1 MRKFL
6 RILIGLGLFIS
17 CSHKSENKKDIL
29 QDEVP
34 PLNNLLS
41 ETPPMGWNSWD
52 CLGWTATET
61 QVKACADY
69 MEEHLKHLGYEYIVI
84 DQGWFADSASSSFE
98 AFVHDEISKE
108 PTYNLDEFGRLI
120 PDTIKYPSS
129 KNGKGMKP
137 LADYIHR
144 KGLKFG
150 LHLLRGIP
158 WESAKKNMPIKGS
171 DHFAGE
177 IAQPDKG
184 CDWYD
189 GFYGVDMT
197 KPGAQEYYNSV
208 FKLFAEWGV
217 DYVKAD
223 DVINEAEF
231 LAMSK
236 AARLSGRDIVLSVVP
251 ANIPWKTLKENCHLA
266 RTGHD
271 YWDVWQMLKEALG
284 DASKY
289 EEYRG
294 DGFWPDLDMLP
305 VGKIGKAISYKGP
318 EERISNFTKDEL
330 HTLLSLWYITQS
342 PLIIGGYLPV
352 TDAVSYELL
361 TNEEAVK
368 VNQDGENSRR
378 VLLRNAKVIYTSDDK
393 TSDDKFLALFNM
405 WETFRPV
412 NMGITWDQIGLDSTQ
427 SYRVR
432 DLWTRK
438 DLGEFQGGF
447 SVPVITHGAGLYRIS
462 KSN

>member
-1 MRKFL
+1 MRRFL
-6 RILIGLGLFIS
+6 FLLIFPFCIWA
-17 CSHKSENKKDIL
+17 CSNQKNSAEITEIANI
-29 QDEVP
+29 P
-34 PLNNLLS
+34 PLNKKLA

-52 CLGWTATET
+52 CLGWTASEE

-69 MEEHLKHLGYEYIVI
+69 MDKHLKHLGYEYIVI

-108 PTYNLDEFGRLI
+108 PTYHLDTFGRLI
-120 PDTIKYPSS
+120 PDTTKYPSS
-129 KNGKGMKP
+129 KGGFGMKP
-137 LADYIHR
+137 LADYIHG

-158 WESAKKNMPIKGS
+158 WESAKKNLPISGTKN
-171 DHFAGE
+171 FAGE
-177 IAQPDKG
+177 IARPDKG

-197 KPGAQEYYNSV
+197 KPGGQEYYNSV

-223 DVINEAEF
+223 DMINEAEF

-251 ANIPWKTLKENCHLA
+251 AHIPWETLKENCHLA

-284 DASKY
+284 HAANY
-289 EEYRG
+289 ENYRG
-294 DGFWPDLDMLP
+294 NGFWPDLDMLP
-305 VGKIGKAISYKGP
+305 VGKIGIGISYKGP
-318 EERISNFTKDEL
+318 EARISNFTKDEL

-342 PLIIGGYLPV
+342 PLMIGGYLPE
-352 TDAVSYELL
+352 TDPLTYELL
-361 TNEEAVK
+361 TNEETVQ
-368 VNQDGENSRR
+368 VNQAGENAKRI
-378 VLLRNAKVIYTSDDK
+378 LLRNAKVIYASDDRI
-393 TSDDKFLALFNM
+393 SDDKFVAFFNM

-412 NMGITWDQIGLDSTQ
+412 TIGITWDQIGLEKNTA
-427 SYRVR
+427 YHVR
-432 DLWTRK
+432 DLWARK
-438 DLGEFQGGF
+438 DLGTFTGGF
-447 SVPVITHGAGLYRIS
+447 SAPIITHGAGLYRIS
-462 KSN
+462 KK